1 MANFVHLHTHS
12 HYSLLDGLGKIPELV
27 SRAKKLGMPALALT
41 DHGSMYGVIEFYKE
55 CTRQGIKPIIGVET
69 YVARRRMTDK
79 QPKIDANP
87 YHLILLCKNQTGY
100 QNLLYLV
107 TQAHLIG
114 HYYRPRIDKEIL
126 KNHAEGLIAS
136 TACLFGEIPQAILNS
151 PWEKVKTLTQQYLEI
166 FGRENFYLELQDHP
180 EIPDQIKINEG
191 LKKLSSE
198 LKIPLICTADIH
210 YIKPEDREAHEV
222 LLAVQTGKDFDD
234 ETRMSL
240 KEANL
245 SLRPPEEMVKIFGQ
259 EIAENT
265 VKIAEACNL
274 KLEFGQPILPQFHL
288 PKNETSKT
296 YLEKLA
302 WQGLEKRYE
311 KVTEELKERL
321 KFELNIIEKTHFE
334 DYLLI
339 VADYVNFAKTKG
351 ILVGP
356 GRGSAAGSL
365 VCYALNITDIDPIKY
380 NLLFERFLNPERI
393 APPDID
399 LDFEDRRRDEV
410 IRYIA
415 QKYGSEKVAQ
425 IITFGTM
432 ASRGSVRDT
441 GRALGMTYSDVDK
454 IAKLIPFGLTL
465 GQSLEAVDELKDL
478 YRKDPQ
484 VKKLLDMAQRLEGVA
499 RHASTHA
506 AGIVISKDPLVLHVP
521 LQYAPRGDKEII
533 TQYAMNDLED
543 IGLIKMDILG
553 LANLSIMGNCL
564 RIVRKTRGHDIDINN
579 LPLDDKL
586 TYELLSRAETTG
598 VFQLESD
605 GMKRY
610 LKELKPT
617 QFEDIIAMVALYRP
631 GPIELIPDYIAGKHG
646 RKKVTYLHPK
656 LEPILADTYGIAV
669 YQEQVLQIAREIAG
683 FSLGEADILRKAVG
697 KKIKKLLMEQEM
709 KFISG
714 AVKNGVSRAIATKIF
729 RFIEPF
735 AEYGFNRAHATC
747 YAKIAYQTAYLKSH
761 YPQEYMAA
769 LLTSEQNN
777 LEKLAVAI
785 AECERMGIAVL
796 PPDIN
801 ESFVDFGVVRDTQ
814 NIRFGLAAIKNVG
827 VGVAEAIVAER
838 KKGPFKNLADFLLRL
853 GPKNLNKKVIEA
865 LTKAGA
871 LDKFGERNEIL
882 ASMENILKFLSSSG
896 KKSSARQMGLFKTA
910 EIQVRNLELTP
921 IEPATKKQ
929 KLSWEKEFLGMYV
942 SEHPLKGIEETLLA
956 LASPIGEL
964 NGHSSGA
971 KVKVAGIITAIS
983 KILTR
988 SNEPMLFATVEDTSA
1003 RTEVLVFPKVFKKDS
1018 LVWQVDNIVLVE
1030 GRTNTK
1036 DGALK
1041 IIAEQAKELAVQQTI
1056 VKEPAELASFSESQP
1071 TSREPKL
1078 TITLN
1083 KEAKKNDLLKI
1094 KKILLD
1100 FPGEIPVWLRIPL
1113 NHGSDFREVK
1123 TKTKVCADKIML
1135 EKLEDIVGQGKIVLA
1150 Q

>member
-1 MANFVHLHTHS
+1 MTNFVHLHTHS

-27 SRAKKLGMPALALT
+27 SRAKELGMDALALT
-41 DHGSMYGVIEFYKE
+41 DHGAMYGVIDFYQE
-55 CTRQGIKPIIGVET
+55 CQNQGIKPIIGVET
-69 YVARRRMTDK
+69 YVARRQMTDK

-87 YHLILLCKNQTGY
+87 YHLILLVKNKTGY
-100 QNLLYLV
+100 QNLLYLI
-107 TQAHLIG
+107 TQAHLLG

-126 KNHAEGLIAS
+126 RNHSEGLIAS
-136 TACLFGEIPQAILNS
+136 TACLFGEIPQAIINS
-151 PWEKVKTLTQQYLEI
+151 SWEKVLKITKEYQEI
-166 FGRENFYLELQDHP
+166 FGQDNFYLELQDHP
-180 EIPDQIKINEG
+180 EVPEQSKVNKG
-191 LKKLSSE
+191 LRRISEE

-210 YIKPEDREAHEV
+210 YIQLEDREPHEV
-222 LLAVQTGKDFDD
+222 LLAVQTGKNFDD

-240 KEANL
+240 KETNL
-245 SLRPPEEMVKIFGQ
+245 SMRSPEEMTKIFGKD
-259 EIAENT
+259 IVANT
-265 VKIAEACNL
+265 AKIAKMCNL
-274 KLEFGQPILPQFHL
+274 ELEFGKPILPKFSL
-288 PKNETSKT
+288 PPGETSKT
-296 YLEKLA
+296 FLERLA
-302 WQGLEKRYE
+302 WEGLKKRYP
-311 KVTEELKERL
+311 KVAPELKERL
-321 KFELNIIEKTHFE
+321 KFELGIIEKTHFE

-339 VADYVNFAKTKG
+339 VADYVNFAKTNG

-365 VCYALNITDIDPIKY
+365 VSYALNITDVDPIKY

-399 LDFEDRRRDEV
+399 LDFADNRRDEV
-410 IRYIA
+410 LRYISS
-415 QKYGSEKVAQ
+415 KYGSENVAQ

-441 GRALGMTYSDVDK
+441 GRALGMSYSDVDK

-465 GQSLEAVDELKDL
+465 AQSLEAVDELKDL
-478 YRKDPQ
+478 YQKDTQ
-484 VKKLLDMAQRLEGVA
+484 VKRLLDMAQRLEGVA

-506 AGIVISKDPLVLHVP
+506 AGIVISRDPLVLHVP
-521 LQYAPRGDKEII
+521 LQFAPRGNNEII
-533 TQYAMNDLED
+533 TQYAMNELED

-553 LANLSIMGNCL
+553 LANLSIMGNCI
-564 RIVRKTRGHDIDINN
+564 RIVRKTRAHDVDIDT
-579 LPLDDKL
+579 LPLDDKP
-586 TYELLSRAETTG
+586 TYALLSRAATTG

-610 LKELKPT
+610 LKELKPSE
-617 QFEDIIAMVALYRP
+617 FEDIIAMVSLYRP
-631 GPIELIPDYIAGKHG
+631 GPMELIPDYIAGKHG

-656 LEPILADTYGIAV
+656 LEPILSETYGIAV

-709 KFISG
+709 KFIAG
-714 AVKNGVSRAIATKIF
+714 AVKKGVTRSIATKIF

-747 YAKIAYQTAYLKSH
+747 YAKIAYQTAYLKTH
-761 YPQEYMAA
+761 YPYEYMAA
-769 LLTSEQNN
+769 LMTSEQSN

-785 AECERMGIAVL
+785 AECERLGIAVL

-827 VGVAEAIVAER
+827 VGVAESIVEER
-838 KKGPFKNLADFLLRL
+838 KNGLFKNLDDFLLRL
-853 GPKNLNKKVIEA
+853 GSKNLNKKVIEA

-896 KKSSARQMGLFKTA
+896 KETSSAQMGLFGTA
-910 EIQVRNLELTP
+910 DIQVMSLELIK

-929 KLSWEKEFLGMYV
+929 KLSWEKELLGMYV
-942 SEHPLKGIEETLLA
+942 SEHPLKGMEETLLSFA
-956 LASPIGEL
+956 NPIGEISGNL
-964 NGHSSGA
+964 PGA
-971 KVKVAGIITAIS
+971 KVKVAGIITSIS
-983 KILTR
+983 KIITR

-1003 RTEVLVFPKVFKKDS
+1003 RTEILVFPKVLKKDTF
-1018 LVWQVDNIVLVE
+1018 VWQVDNIILVE

-1041 IIAEQAKELAVQQTI
+1041 IIAEEAKELAVQQTI
-1056 VKEPAELASFSESQP
+1056 EKRPASPAGG
-1071 TSREPKL
+1071 EPKL

-1083 KEAKKNDLLKI
+1083 NGVGKEKLLEI
-1094 KKILLD
+1094 KKVLVG
-1100 FPGEIPVWLRIPL
+1100 FPGELPVWLKIPHKHAVD
-1113 NHGSDFREVK
+1113 NFREVK
-1123 TKTKVCADKIML
+1123 TKTKVSADKLML
-1135 EKLEDIVGQGKIVLA
+1135 QKLANIVGKRNIA
-1150 Q
+1150 CEK